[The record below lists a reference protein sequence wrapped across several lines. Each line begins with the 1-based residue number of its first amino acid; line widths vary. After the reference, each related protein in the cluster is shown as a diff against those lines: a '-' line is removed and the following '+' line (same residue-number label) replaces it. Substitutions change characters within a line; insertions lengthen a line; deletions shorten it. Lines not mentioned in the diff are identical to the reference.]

1 MVWRQKTTGLKQMK
15 NEKITDKIL
24 REKLENFSMPPAPQV
39 WDNIQAQL
47 AARKRNNRMIIIG
60 WISAAAVLVL
70 AFMAGWY
77 FNDNLKTE
85 KVSSVN
91 KEIIQSEKTT
101 KPEFAAQPEKQGQNL
116 TAKNINENS
125 EKPVKIT
132 PSTELT
138 LRKKETIGKGK
149 EDVINTREVILIGK
163 LESINAEVAG
173 KKLPNHELAQNSKKV
188 PENYLTESELVLV
201 AQNVKNMKETTKP
214 DNKWKMGLYVSP
226 GYSSQ
231 VANHSDN
238 YSENMTYSGSDG
250 NSNVGGGFS
259 VQYKTSKRWIVE
271 SGVYYAQNGQQSN
284 NNVNIFSKNM
294 DSDALFAP
302 GDITYLNNSV
312 KIENNNLTMNS
323 TAGVIQF
330 DETPKGAELSGDF
343 EASKTN
349 NVNLLVP
356 NGEFSQVFDFME
368 IPLFVRY
375 RVIDTKIGVELITG
389 VNAGIVVGNNAYIEN
404 QYGLQ
409 NIGETQDIS
418 PVNLSG
424 TVGVGVNYALGK
436 HFFIAFEPRFN
447 YYLSSINSNP
457 SVEFRPYRL
466 GFFTGV
472 TYEF

>member
-1 MVWRQKTTGLKQMK
+1 MK
-15 NEKITDKIL
+15 NEKNTDNL
-24 REKLENFSMPPAPQV
+24 FREKLEDFSVQPPSHV
-39 WDNIQAQL
+39 WNNVRSEL
-47 AARKRNNRMIIIG
+47 AARKRKSRLAIIG

-70 AFMAGWY
+70 GFVAGWY
-77 FNDNLKTE
+77 FNENLKTGTIT
-85 KVSSVN
+85 SVPREVVQPGKIN
-91 KEIIQSEKTT
+91 KE
-101 KPEFAAQPEKQGQNL
+101 EFTSQPEKPEQNL
-116 TAKNINENS
+116 TAQIKNDKIEKVAKKAILPGINSDKNEAVAKVTEN
-125 EKPVKIT
+125 VKN
-132 PSTELT
+132 S
-138 LRKKETIGKGK
+138 
-149 EDVINTREVILIGK
+149 REVFLIVK
-163 LESINAEVAG
+163 LERIDAEVANKVLAG
-173 KKLPNHELAQNSKKV
+173 NELAQRYTKI
-188 PENYLTESELVLV
+188 PENYISENDQVLI
-201 AQNVKNMKETTKP
+201 AQNVKNLNETTKP
-214 DNKWKMGLYVSP
+214 DGKWKMGMYVSP

-231 VANHSDN
+231 VANHSEN

-284 NNVNIFSKNM
+284 NTVNLFSKNM

-302 GDITYLNNSV
+302 GDITYLNNTV

-330 DETPKGAELSGDF
+330 NETPKGAELSGDF

-356 NGEFSQVFDFME
+356 NGEFTQVFDFME

-375 RVIDTKIGVELITG
+375 RVIDSKIGVELITG
-389 VNAGIVVGNNAYIEN
+389 LNAGIVVGNNAYIEN

-424 TVGVGVNYALGK
+424 TLGVGVNYALGK
-436 HFFIAFEPRFN
+436 HVFIALEPRFN
-447 YYLSSINSNP
+447 YYLNSINSNP
-457 SVEFRPYRL
+457 SVDFRPYRL

-472 TYEF
+472 SYEF